1 MDLDLPRREKPGR
14 LSFNTST
21 PAIQKWV
28 DDLPLLNTGK
38 TLELVSGALDQINRL
53 DIPPLQRHEALE
65 LLATSVMCIS
75 DALKKGFLG
84 KPLPLQADSLQQ
96 AKQVTEICNRMASG
110 YRTVVDDADSNE
122 AQRPLLCTAIHRALR
137 YLSEVLLTNYQI
149 YIPYPD
155 GLWGIIHALFGLA
168 EELRLSTLPVTDN
181 TLHTAASSSIETI
194 YKQCLLLSLACPY
207 RMRQNEI
214 HYVYNGLL
222 EWATASRLHQI
233 NDTQKL
239 GLFAVNLR
247 SDLPPAY
254 RDLRDD
260 LSESGNW
267 RILDTAEMAH
277 RMQQAIS
284 GQAGNTGRASG
295 LGDAQTMQRLML
307 AWGMMPKRKFSRY
320 RQDASIRLVMGLN
333 SIHQLSAVPAVDEE
347 DEHNGI
353 TETIRDHQ
361 YLQDPTFERS
371 TRFNTAM
378 QKDIRINASVAASG
392 SPEKLLRGAY
402 SAASKPASPVELW
415 KMENMSAGGFC
426 MLWDSEYASSAQV
439 GELVAI
445 MLREEENKDGWQL
458 GVVRW
463 MKFTPRHGLELGI
476 QLLAPGA
483 TAIWAYICEDDVHPG
498 NKLQGILLPEIKA
511 LNQPASLLLPSL
523 PFRTGCISTLENQG
537 RKEAIILTRQL
548 ENTGAFAQYNFS
560 AAVDKEKS
568 GTSER
573 IP

>member
-21 PAIQKWV
+21 PAIQAWV

-38 TLELVSGALDQINRL
+38 TLELVSGALDQINKL

-65 LLATSVMCIS
+65 LLSTSVMCVS

-84 KPLPLQADSLQQ
+84 KQLPLQADSLQQ
-96 AKQVTEICNRMASG
+96 AKQVIELCNRMASG
-110 YRTVVDDADSNE
+110 YRIVVDDAGSNE

-149 YIPYPD
+149 YVPYPD

-181 TLHTAASSSIETI
+181 TLHAAASSSIETI

-222 EWATASRLHQI
+222 EWATASRLNQI

-247 SDLPPAY
+247 ADLPPAY
-254 RDLRDD
+254 RALHDD
-260 LSESGNW
+260 LPAGDNW
-267 RILDTAEMAH
+267 RILDTSEMAH

-284 GQAGNTGRASG
+284 GQAGNQGKASG

-333 SIHQLSAVPAVDEE
+333 SIHQLSAAPAVEE
-347 DEHNGI
+347 DDEHNGI
-353 TETIRDHQ
+353 AETIHDHQ
-361 YLQDPTFERS
+361 YLQDPTFEKTTRISTEMRGGVRS
-371 TRFNTAM
+371 GTSGT
-378 QKDIRINASVAASG
+378 ASG
-392 SPEKLLRGAY
+392 SPDKLFRGAY
-402 SAASKPASPVELW
+402 SAAGNSANPVELW

-445 MLREEENKDGWQL
+445 MPREEENKDNWQL
-458 GVVRW
+458 GVIRW
-463 MKFTPRHGLELGI
+463 MKFTPEHGLELGI

-483 TAIWAYICEDDVHPG
+483 TAVWAYICEDDVHIS

-523 PFRTGCISTLENQG
+523 PFRTGCISTLEDHD

-548 ENTGAFAQYNFS
+548 ENTGTFAQYNFTP
-560 AAVDKEKS
+560 AVDKEQS
-568 GTSER
+568 G
-573 IP
+573 P

>member
-21 PAIQKWV
+21 PAIQAWV
-28 DDLPLLNTGK
+28 DDLPLLNTLK
-38 TLELVSGALDQINRL
+38 TLELVNGALDQTNRIA
-53 DIPPLQRHEALE
+53 IPPQQRHVILE
-65 LLATSVMCIS
+65 LLTTSVMCVS

-84 KPLPLQADSLQQ
+84 KQLPLPADSLQQ
-96 AKQVTEICNRMASG
+96 AERARELCNRMACG
-110 YRTVVDDADSNE
+110 YRIVVDDAGTNE
-122 AQRPLLCTAIHRALR
+122 TQRSLLCTAIHRAIR
-137 YLSEVLLTNYQI
+137 YLSEILVTNYQI
-149 YIPYPD
+149 YVPQPA

-181 TLHTAASSSIETI
+181 TLPAAASSSIETI

-222 EWATASRLHQI
+222 AWATASRL
-233 NDTQKL
+233 NRLNNTQKL

-254 RDLRDD
+254 RALHDNPQAGD
-260 LSESGNW
+260 NW
-267 RILDTAEMAH
+267 RILDTSEMAH

-284 GQAGNTGRASG
+284 SQTGNNGKATG

-333 SIHQLSAVPAVDEE
+333 SIHQLCAPPTVEKN

-353 TETIRDHQ
+353 AETIRDHQ
-361 YLQDPTFERS
+361 YLQDPTFEKTTS
-371 TRFNTAM
+371 IATETQGGIGGKNKS
-378 QKDIRINASVAASG
+378 QD
-392 SPEKLLRGAY
+392 KLLRGAY
-402 SAASKPASPVELW
+402 AAAASSLNPVELW

-426 MLWDSEYASSAQV
+426 MLWDSASTSCAQV

-445 MLREEENKDGWQL
+445 MSQHENHKDDMQL
-458 GVVRW
+458 GVIRW
-463 MKFTPRHGLELGI
+463 MKFTPLHGLELGI
-476 QLLAPGA
+476 QLLSPGA
-483 TAIWAYICEDDVHPG
+483 TAIWAYICEDDVHYS

-511 LNQPASLLLPSL
+511 IQQPASLLLPSL
-523 PFRTGCISTLENQG
+523 PFRTGCISTLEDG
-537 RKEAIILTRQL
+537 DKKEAIMLTRQL
-548 ENTGAFAQYNFS
+548 ENTGAFAQYNFTT
-560 AAVDKEKS
+560 AV
-568 GTSER
+568 
-573 IP
+573 